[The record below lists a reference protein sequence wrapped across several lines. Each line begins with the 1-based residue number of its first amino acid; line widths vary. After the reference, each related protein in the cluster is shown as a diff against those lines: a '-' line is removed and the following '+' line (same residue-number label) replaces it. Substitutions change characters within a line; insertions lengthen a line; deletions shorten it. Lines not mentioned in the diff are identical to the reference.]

1 MKAKI
6 TLVVIT
12 LLVSLALQTN
22 ATEIKGLRHYSESS
36 KTRIVIQL
44 NNLAQYKTH
53 KLMLILEHRISVSI
67 LDSRLDCLD
76 RSFNIGDGLVKTV
89 TLKEME
95 DSSVDVTISLE
106 RPTTFNVFSLD
117 SPARIVI
124 DVTPVDNV
132 ITPEVVAISPLESK
146 SVPQTI
152 VNKPTTAT
160 NKNTKPGGYV
170 NARAS
175 SDSVPQTV
183 VNKPTTATNK
193 NTKPGGYVNAK
204 ASSDSAKQVVD
215 NTNEVL
221 SSAPGFGDVKSWFTN
236 TNYVLIQLVFD
247 ILMLTAL
254 VYIGIKVKIV
264 LNFARFIRKRGRA
277 LKGNKVF
284 ADMLI
289 ELEKGFSQEQEGKH
303 ENVSKSKSANV
314 ERKAKKSATEQISVP
329 KQYDKVHEMAQRGM
343 DPLSISQKSN
353 IPIGEVTLILDLI
366 KAKREGQTS
375 S

>member
-152 VNKPTTAT
+152 
-160 NKNTKPGGYV
+160 
-170 NARAS
+170 
-175 SDSVPQTV
+175 

-375 S
+375 SQTLKE

>member
-22 ATEIKGLRHYSESS
+22 AAEVKGFRYYSESN

-44 NNLAQYKTH
+44 NNLTQYQTRVD
-53 KLMLILEHRISVSI
+53 LEHNMSISIPNSE
-67 LDSRLDCLD
+67 LNGLD
-76 RSFNIGDGLVKTV
+76 RSLGIGDGLVKTV
-89 TLKEME
+89 ALKELK
-95 DSSVDVTISLE
+95 DNTVDVKISSE
-106 RPTTFNVFSLD
+106 RPASFNVFPLD
-117 SPARIVI
+117 SPARIVV

-132 ITPEVVAISPLESK
+132 QVHESAVISPQEPQ
-146 SVPQTI
+146 SVLPKE
-152 VNKPTTAT
+152 VNKPET
-160 NKNTKPGGYV
+160 KKDTKPDD
-170 NARAS
+170 NA
-175 SDSVPQTV
+175 
-183 VNKPTTATNK
+183 
-193 NTKPGGYVNAK
+193 NAK
-204 ASSDSAKQVVD
+204 ASSENTEQVIDGKKV
-215 NTNEVL
+215 VL
-221 SSAPGFGDVKSWFTN
+221 SSSFGFGDVTSWYTN
-236 TNYVLIQLVFD
+236 INYTLIQLGFD
-247 ILMLTAL
+247 ILIMAIL
-254 VYIGIKVKIV
+254 VYIVIKVKIV
-264 LNFARFIRKRGRA
+264 LNFARFIKKRSRS

-289 ELEKGFSQEQEGKH
+289 ELEKGFSQEQERKH
-303 ENVSKSKSANV
+303 EDVSKSKSANV
-314 ERKAKKSATEQISVP
+314 ERKAKKTATEQISVP